1 MNDRI
6 EKIKDFLNATPNDC
20 FLNHALALEYVKAGD
35 EDDAKKH
42 FEINLNNDPGYVA
55 TYYHLGK
62 LFERVGERAGAIAI
76 YEKGMVQAKAVKD
89 MHSYSELQN
98 AYEELVD

>member
-1 MNDRI
+1 MSERI
-6 EKIKDFLNATPNDC
+6 EKIQSFLKNAPNDS

-35 EDDAKKH
+35 EQSAMKH
-42 FEINLNNDPGYVA
+42 FEQNLAHDPAYVG

-62 LFERVGERAGAIAI
+62 LLERVGERERAITI
-76 YEKGMVQAKAVKD
+76 YEQGMKQAKTAND

-98 AYEELVD
+98 AYEDLVY

>member
-1 MNDRI
+1 M
-6 EKIKDFLNATPNDC
+6 
-20 FLNHALALEYVKAGD
+20 KAGD

>member
-6 EKIKDFLNATPNDC
+6 EKIKDFLKATPNDC